1 MGHSSLLGVDFA
13 PLEAEGRDSLALGPS
28 DTSDSG
34 SDIAGIDELE
44 EGNPMVPIDV
54 ALRDDIPHRL
64 LSAEALT
71 GASDSAGTGERRSA
85 GSDAG
90 LKEGADIGVDH
101 VFSIGGGDSETA
113 LLSDEDLKLAALA
126 VSDDEDD
133 QEDEDDEKEI

>member
-13 PLEAEGRDSLALGPS
+13 PVEPDGRDSFALGPG

-34 SDIAGIDELE
+34 SDMAGIDELE
-44 EGNPMVPIDV
+44 EGDPTVPIDV

-71 GASDSAGTGERRSA
+71 GASDAAGTGERRSA

-101 VFSIGGGDSETA
+101 VFSLGGDDSGTA
-113 LLSDEDLKLAALA
+113 LLSDEDLKLVALA
-126 VSDDEDD
+126 ASDDDEE
-133 QEDEDDEKEI
+133 EDEEEI